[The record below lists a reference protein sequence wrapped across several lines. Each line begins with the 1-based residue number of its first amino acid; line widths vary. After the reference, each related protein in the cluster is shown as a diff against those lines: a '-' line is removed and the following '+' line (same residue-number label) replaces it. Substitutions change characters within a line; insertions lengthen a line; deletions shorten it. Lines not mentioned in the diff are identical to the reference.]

1 MLTYTVRKLCRL
13 CVHVNVHST
22 YIHVGYVYAN
32 VHCTHI
38 NVGCIYINNNNN
50 KLMGVFYGAHIQPE
64 AAYSALHHNIH
75 GHWTCWFR
83 SCTILIPR
91 GGSIQHC
98 SHVAIVTCRTTIAI
112 SVPPCTHLYLSE
124 VEHLKVKYL
133 AHRIAH

>member
-1 MLTYTVRKLCRL
+1 MPNGGCVYQCVHSIGYADVNMHSIHTLMWDMYMLTYTVHKLCRL

-32 VHCTHI
+32 VHCTHN
-38 NVGCIYINNNNN
+38 NVGCIYINNNNNN
-50 KLMGVFYGAHIQPE
+50 KLMGVFYGAHIQPK

-91 GGSIQHC
+91 GAYST
-98 SHVAIVTCRTTIAI
+98 AAMWR
-112 SVPPCTHLYLSE
+112 
-124 VEHLKVKYL
+124 
-133 AHRIAH
+133 